1 MVSNQLSWLTLAIHL
16 NGLQKV
22 KDKFEEYPEIRRRIK
37 RFEIKTRILFFAFV
51 FINFMICICLIIFQI
66 IYNWQPIR
74 YFEKN
79 ENGSSYE
86 FYFILRNAYYVTLL
100 LIILSL
106 WFTQIYVYKILVKAM
121 KNNIS
126 VIYKKKKKDIRLILI
141 ISLICTS
148 FV

>member
-1 MVSNQLSWLTLAIHL
+1 MNQISWLTLTIHL
-16 NGLQKV
+16 NGFQKV
-22 KDKFEEYPEIRRRIK
+22 KDELEEYPEIRRRIK

-51 FINFMICICLIIFQI
+51 FINIMICICLIIFQI

-74 YFEKN
+74 YFEKS